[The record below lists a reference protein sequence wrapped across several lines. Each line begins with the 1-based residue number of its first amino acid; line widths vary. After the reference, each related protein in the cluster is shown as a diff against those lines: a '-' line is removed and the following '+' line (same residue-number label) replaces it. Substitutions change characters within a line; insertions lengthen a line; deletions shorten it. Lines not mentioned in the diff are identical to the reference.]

1 MRAVQIHSFQPKMA
15 TLQPATRSQPIPI
28 ASRRPPAGGR
38 LGGGAHKVSA
48 SVPNAPVIGSLPPPQ
63 MGLTMPDLALPP
75 PSPEAFSLVRGV
87 GCAWRAAVV

>member
-1 MRAVQIHSFQPKMA
+1 
-15 TLQPATRSQPIPI
+15 
-28 ASRRPPAGGR
+28 
-38 LGGGAHKVSA
+38 VSA